1 VDYLNY
7 QNAYL
12 ASTSDESYPS
22 YDYAYENKVADTLFQ
37 RAINIRIG
45 GEYVIFNSFYLR
57 AGYGYY
63 GNALKS
69 ESELSPDQLFSGG
82 FGYKRG
88 NYTFDIAYKRQLSH
102 YNYYSFSRG
111 VTELNAVRSI
121 VTVSATYKFK

>member
-1 VDYLNY
+1 
-7 QNAYL
+7 
-12 ASTSDESYPS
+12 
-22 YDYAYENKVADTLFQ
+22 
-37 RAINIRIG
+37 
-45 GEYVIFNSFYLR
+45 VIFNSFYLR

-69 ESELSPDQLFSGG
+69 LSELSPDQLFSGG